1 MRIGVVGAGVLV
13 ATSVGVA
20 YAGTDVAMVA
30 RGDHLRALRHRGLQV
45 RHVDGD
51 FTVRVEASADPSEI
65 GRCDIV
71 LLCVKSYDT
80 IEAVELLRP
89 LIGDE
94 SAVVSL
100 QNGIDNEQKISDLL
114 RPDHVMGGAAFIFA
128 HIAAPGVVEQ
138 TGGPRRILFG
148 ELDGSRTTR
157 ANLFLDELHRAD
169 IDAEIVDNIES
180 VLWDKY
186 AFLCALAGVT
196 AAARLPI
203 NDLLEVPESRELF
216 GSIVGEVA
224 MVASAEGVELAD
236 DIVDQKTAFAT
247 TLEPDLSRRFT
258 TTSAPD
264 TDSNSTL
271 STANCSNASTAI
283 ISTSCLQGRLRT
295 PQTMGTRQPAV
306 GDANPNSS
314 PGEPRPERE
323 NASSAV
329 PVSPIRVAY
338 LMTRLVSTSFA
349 DVRRAVNLA
358 EDAGLDGLGVGDHVS
373 FHGGAGADGLVGAT
387 RSSVRVSDSTPWS
400 CVPAVVASSVLVA
413 RQSRCFGAAPGRLV
427 LGSGSV
433 ARTVMR
439 SRYVASTEDQGSA
452 DGRVAGN
459 PARAT

>member
-1 MRIGVVGAGVLV
+1 MRIGVVGAGG
-13 ATSVGVA
+13 VGGYFGGRLA

-30 RGDHLRALRHRGLQV
+30 RGDHLRALRDRGLQV

-80 IEAVELLRP
+80 IEAVELLGP

-94 SAVVSL
+94 TAVVSL
-100 QNGIDNEQKISDLL
+100 QNGVDNEHKIADRL
-114 RPDHVMGGAAFIFA
+114 RQDHVMGGAAFIFA

-203 NDLLEVPESRELF
+203 NALLEVPENRELF
-216 GSIVGEVA
+216 RNIVGEVA

-236 DIVDQKTAFAT
+236 DIVDQKTAFAS
-247 TLEPDLSRRFT
+247 TLEPGSFSSLHHDLST
-258 TTSAPD
+258 
-264 TDSNSTL
+264 
-271 STANCSNASTAI
+271 
-283 ISTSCLQGRLRT
+283 GHRLEL
-295 PQTMGTRQPAV
+295 
-306 GDANPNSS
+306 DALH
-314 PGEPRPERE
+314 GE
-323 NASSAV
+323 
-329 PVSPIRVAY
+329 
-338 LMTRLVSTSFA
+338 LL
-349 DVRRAVNLA
+349 RRAYRHHLDLPACKVVYALLKPWELA
-358 EDAGLDGLGVGDHVS
+358 N
-373 FHGGAGADGLVGAT
+373 
-387 RSSVRVSDSTPWS
+387 
-400 CVPAVVASSVLVA
+400 
-413 RQSRCFGAAPGRLV
+413 RQS
-427 LGSGSV
+427 
-433 ARTVMR
+433 
-439 SRYVASTEDQGSA
+439 
-452 DGRVAGN
+452 
-459 PARAT
+459 ATQPQVVPR